1 MHGEAEKTEGRTG
14 TMAHEN
20 KFKRFAILLIAGF
33 LFTGAVYLMGSDSAH
48 AEPPPAPCTPGVPDC

>member
-1 MHGEAEKTEGRTG
+1 
-14 TMAHEN
+14 MAHEN

-33 LFTGAVYLMGSDSAH
+33 LFTGAGYLMGSDSAH